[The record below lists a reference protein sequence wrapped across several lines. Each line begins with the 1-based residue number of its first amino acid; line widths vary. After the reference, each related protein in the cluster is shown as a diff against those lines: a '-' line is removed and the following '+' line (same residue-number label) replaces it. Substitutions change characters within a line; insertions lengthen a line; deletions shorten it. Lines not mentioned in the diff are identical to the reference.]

1 MQYVSSVER
10 IGLQRGLQQGLDS
23 ERQLLV
29 RQVRRRFGETVATAS
44 APLLARIAASAVLE
58 DLGEALLDC
67 ADGVAWLVR
76 LESMAMANK
85 R

>member
-1 MQYVSSVER
+1 LPRRLRLTR
-10 IGLQRGLQQGLDS
+10 IT
-23 ERQLLV
+23 E
-29 RQVRRRFGETVATAS
+29 
-44 APLLARIAASAVLE
+44 PAVLE

-67 ADGVAWLVR
+67 ADGAAWLAR

>member
-1 MQYVSSVER
+1 MHYVSSVER
-10 IGLQRGLQQGLDS
+10 IGLQRGLQRGLDS

-29 RQVRRRFGETVATAS
+29 RQVRRRFGETVAESS
-44 APLLARIAASAVLE
+44 APWLAQVVEPAVLE

-67 ADGVAWLVR
+67 ADGAAWLVR